1 MPHFRN
7 YQINELVSAS
17 HRDQIDLRAYRRALE
32 RALQTVFGSELKR
45 IVVKR
50 RFYAYSLKGRK
61 ATRKEKM
68 LLGQRVVFAIPAL
81 LPAIKS
87 YPLRYPEAF
96 RTSRRL
102 FQYVKAKKRLADI
115 GPQLR

>member
-32 RALQTVFGSELKR
+32 LVLQTIFGFDLKR
-45 IVVKR
+45 VVVKR
-50 RFYAYSLKGRK
+50 RFYAYSLKDRK

-68 LLGQRVVFAIPAL
+68 LLGQRVVLAIPAL

-96 RTSRRL
+96 RTNRRL
-102 FQYVKAKKRLADI
+102 FQYVKAKRRLVEI
-115 GPQLR
+115 SKFLR

>member
-1 MPHFRN
+1 MPHFRH

-17 HRDQIDLRAYRRALE
+17 HRDQIDLRPYRRELE
-32 RALQTVFGSELKR
+32 RALQTVFGSELKHV
-45 IVVKR
+45 VVKHW
-50 RFYAYSLKGRK
+50 FYAYSLKGRT

-68 LLGQRVVFAIPAL
+68 RLGQQVIWTIPAFT
-81 LPAIKS
+81 PAIKS

-102 FQYVKAKKRLADI
+102 FQYVKAKKRLAEI
-115 GPQLR
+115 ARLLR

>member
-1 MPHFRN
+1 MPHFRH

-32 RALQTVFGSELKR
+32 LTLQAVFGFDLQR
-45 IVVKR
+45 VVVKR
-50 RFYAYSLKGRK
+50 RFYAYSLKDRK
-61 ATRKEKM
+61 ATRREKM
-68 LLGQRVVFAIPAL
+68 LLGQRVVLAIPAL
-81 LPAIKS
+81 IPAIKS

-102 FQYVKAKKRLADI
+102 FQYVKAKKRLAEI